1 MRNFKFLVLI
11 SILTVTT
18 LLGYSVTFIVE
29 APVYTPDDESI
40 YLAGNFNNWN
50 PKDEKYVLAKEYDHY
65 SITVELSGNIEFK
78 FTRGSW
84 ETVEKG
90 QNGQEIANRT
100 LYVDK
105 DMTVQLEIM
114 HWRDFV
120 ERRQVN
126 LRNTYTGNIKLVKD
140 FYSPQLENYRDVVIY
155 LPPDY
160 ENSGERYGVMYMHD
174 GQNVFDATTSFA
186 GVEWGAD
193 ETAQELTNSGIIR
206 PIIIVGIYN
215 KGVDRLNEYS
225 PWVDESYG
233 GGDGDLYAQFVV
245 ETLKP
250 YIDSNFRTL
259 PDRENTVITGSSL
272 GGFISLYMGVKY
284 NDIFSKIGVM
294 SAAFWF
300 ANGEIMNYVKN
311 ANFEKQTKIYMDIGT
326 AEGNDATV
334 YLEGSRT
341 MREIL
346 LSKANVELS
355 YIEEKG
361 GTHSESAW
369 ARRLPQLLTY
379 FFGKTSK

>member
-1 MRNFKFLVLI
+1 
-11 SILTVTT
+11 
-18 LLGYSVTFIVE
+18 
-29 APVYTPDDESI
+29 
-40 YLAGNFNNWN
+40 
-50 PKDEKYVLAKEYDHY
+50 
-65 SITVELSGNIEFK
+65 
-78 FTRGSW
+78 
-84 ETVEKG
+84 
-90 QNGQEIANRT
+90 GQEIANRT

-126 LRNTYTGNIKLVKD
+126 LRNTYTGNIKLLKD
-140 FYSPQLENYRDVVIY
+140 FYSPQLENYRDVIIY

-160 ENSGERYGVMYMHD
+160 ESSGECYGVMYMHD

-193 ETAQELTNSGIIR
+193 ETAQELINSGSIR

-215 KGVDRLNEYS
+215 KGVDRLDEYS

-259 PDRENTVITGSSL
+259 PDRENTAITGSSM
-272 GGFISLYMGVKY
+272 GGLISLYMGVKY

-311 ANFEKQTKIYMDIGT
+311 ADFEKQTKIYMDIGT